1 MPIQVEI
8 PAPMRE
14 HTDGQDIVEATGGTV
29 AAVIANVGEKYPSIT
44 DRLFDD
50 GKLRRFVNLFVN
62 DEDIRY
68 LDDLDTEVKDGDKVS
83 IIPAVAGG

>member
-14 HTDGQDIVEATGGTV
+14 HTDGQDVVEANGDTV
-29 AAVIANVGEKYPSIT
+29 AAVLANLGEKYPTIT
-44 DRLFDD
+44 EKLFDN

-68 LDDLDTEVKDGDKVS
+68 LEDLETQVKDGDKVS